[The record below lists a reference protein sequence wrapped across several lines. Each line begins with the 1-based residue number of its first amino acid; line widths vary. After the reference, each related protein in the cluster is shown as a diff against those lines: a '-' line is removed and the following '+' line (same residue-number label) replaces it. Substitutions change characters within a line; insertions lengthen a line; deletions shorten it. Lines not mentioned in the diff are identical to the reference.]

1 MVFGGAVCT
10 LVALWGMLELAAT
23 LGLALAY
30 AIVTLAVWRG
40 PALVCLVSVTH
51 WVGTGYPRSV
61 AWPLRL
67 VLFARAAMAVSPR
80 CAVPLQPCWVCGSG
94 YPCALGPGGVGVFV
108 CLALCGPALV
118 SLALAALVGWPVLV
132 SLVRWSV
139 GLGSTTGSVPC
150 VPCAG
155 GLASVCHAVAA
166 LLGQSSCGYPCVLR
180 PCGSGLAVF
189 FFFFCGGGALVCL
202 ALASLVGLLV
212 LATLAAVW
220 CVRCL
225 ALAVSPRC
233 AMPITTLRVCLA
245 SVTLVCCGRRRSIIT
260 RALRSAA
267 PPRCAC
273 HCGPCGLAG
282 VGYPCALACL
292 GRLALCAC
300 PAAHCGQ
307 VSGPLLESN
316 APLKRRCKYL
326 FCFGRFILELGPG

>member
-10 LVALWGMLELAAT
+10 LVALWGMPELAAT

-80 CAVPLQPCWVCGSG
+80 CAVPLRPCWVCGSG

-139 GLGSTTGSVPC
+139 GVGSTTGSVPC

-180 PCGSGLAVF
+180 PCGSGLA
-189 FFFFCGGGALVCL
+189 
-202 ALASLVGLLV
+202 
-212 LATLAAVW
+212 
-220 CVRCL
+220 
-225 ALAVSPRC
+225 
-233 AMPITTLRVCLA
+233 
-245 SVTLVCCGRRRSIIT
+245 
-260 RALRSAA
+260 
-267 PPRCAC
+267 
-273 HCGPCGLAG
+273 GPCVFLRRWCLGVPSTCEPCWSAG
-282 VGYPCALACL
+282 VGYPCGRLVRALPCARGLASVCHANYNPAGLFGIGYPCVFWPAAFRHHAC
-292 GRLALCAC
+292 LALCGPTSVC
-300 PAAHCGQ
+300 LPLRPMWSCWGWLPLCIGLLGPAGS
-307 VSGPLLESN
+307 VRVSSGPLWSSVWTV
-316 APLKRRCKYL
+316 A
-326 FCFGRFILELGPG
+326 